1 MTCFICLFVY
11 LFVFVFVFVGKF
23 FLHVNEISIKMHPKD
38 LVQYL
43 TTRRVVKI
51 EEVVVDGLEVY
62 IEKSDVDPT
71 DMNLWHCLGKSM

>member
-1 MTCFICLFVY
+1 MFVCLSVC
-11 LFVFVFVFVGKF
+11 VFVGKF

-51 EEVVVDGLEVY
+51 EEAVVDGLEVY
-62 IEKSDVDPT
+62 IEKSDADPT
-71 DMNLWHCLGKSM
+71 DMNLWHCLGKRMR